1 MVAYLGI
8 DVSKGYADLCL
19 LGPKMEPLE
28 QVFRLDDTRKGHD
41 ALKQMLEKSIRTHA
55 IEQVFCAVES
65 TGGFENNWYA
75 TIISCS
81 DELPVK
87 VARLN
92 PLGVKHNAEAELSR
106 NVTDSLSAKYIAE
119 YLICHPAKVDY
130 TEQNG
135 YYASFRSLHK
145 HILMLKKQNNQLVNE
160 LKMVLYSAFPE
171 MMRYC
176 KSGVPKWALELLT
189 QYPTAAKLAKA
200 RVNTLAKINGVTLDR
215 AEKLKA
221 KAKNSVASRNN
232 TAMEFLISSLSSQIQ
247 EKQRLIRS
255 HKNFL
260 AQNCK
265 GDEVELLKS
274 MIGVASYTAAA
285 LMIEIEDI
293 KRFATPAHLCSYFA
307 MHPVVKASGDRS
319 ASRLSKKGRASLRA
333 IMYMPAH
340 TAVMHDPH
348 LKAIYH
354 RHRSKGM
361 SHKQAIV
368 VIMHKMLRIVH
379 GILSSEK
386 PYDAKVDQTN
396 QQKQTAAIEERSP
409 ENLKMVR
416 RFQPEDLDAPTSR
429 IEHKKRRVSAESQVC
444 IAEHVRDHPPTPDA
458 NLNNKKVECV
468 Q

>member
-1 MVAYLGI
+1 MVAFLGI

-28 QVFRLDDTRKGHD
+28 KVFRLDDTRKGHD
-41 ALKQMLEKSIRTHA
+41 ALRRMLGKSIAEHSLEEVR
-55 IEQVFCAVES
+55 CAVES

-75 TIISCS
+75 TLVSAG
-81 DELPVK
+81 DVLPVK

-92 PLGVKHNAEAELSR
+92 PLGVKHNAEAELNR
-106 NVTDSLSAKYIAE
+106 NVTDALSSRYIAE
-119 YLICHPAKVDY
+119 YLISHPAKVDY
-130 TEQNG
+130 AEQNG
-135 YYASFRSLHK
+135 HYASFRSLHK

-171 MMRYC
+171 MIRHC

-189 QYPTAAKLAKA
+189 RYPTATLLAAA
-200 RVNTLAKINGVTLDR
+200 RVNTIAKIKGVTVDR

-221 KAKNSVASRNN
+221 KAKHSVASRDNA
-232 TAMEFLISSLSSQIQ
+232 AMGFLVSSLASQIQ

-255 HKNFL
+255 HKDFL

-265 GDEVELLKS
+265 GNEVELLRS
-274 MIGVASYTAAA
+274 ITGVGPYTAAA

-293 KRFATPAHLCSYFA
+293 GRFATPAHLASYFG

-333 IMYMPAH
+333 VMYMPAH
-340 TAVMHDPH
+340 SAVMYDPH

-354 RHRSKGM
+354 RHRSKGA

-368 VIMHKMLRIVH
+368 AVMHKMLRIVH
-379 GILSSEK
+379 GILSSGR
-386 PYDAKVDQTN
+386 PYDAKVDDAN
-396 QQKQTAAIEERSP
+396 QQRRTEPSDDNSQ
-409 ENLKMVR
+409 ENMKTVR
-416 RFQPEDLDAPTSR
+416 RFQQEDSDAPISWM
-429 IEHKKRRVSAESQVC
+429 EKKKRRVSAESQAC
-444 IAEHVRDHPPTPDA
+444 IAEHVRDHPPTPVT
-458 NLNNKKVECV
+458 NL
-468 Q
+468 